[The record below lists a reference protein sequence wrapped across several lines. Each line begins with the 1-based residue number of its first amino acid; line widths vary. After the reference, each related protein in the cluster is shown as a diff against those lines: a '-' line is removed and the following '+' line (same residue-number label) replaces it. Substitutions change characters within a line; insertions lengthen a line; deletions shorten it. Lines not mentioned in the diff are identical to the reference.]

1 MAVPGNY
8 QKYQDETT
16 DEIKSLIADLNCQPI
31 LFIGS
36 GISRRYFGGP
46 SWDELLEALVERCP
60 LCDKQYAYYKQKHGS
75 PLETGTAL
83 SSLYFEWAWS
93 TGQNEFPK
101 EIFEKNSPQD
111 AYLKYY
117 IAEHLKKITP
127 QSAMN
132 LQDPDHKAEIAA
144 LQKVR
149 PHAVITTNYDLFLE
163 KVFPDYTPIV
173 GQKILYN
180 QTFAVGEILK
190 IHGCVSDPSTMVVT
204 SGDYDAFLKKK
215 KYLSAKLLT
224 HFSEHPVLIAGY
236 SAEDRNIRAI
246 LSDIDEALPIAGD
259 TIKNIYFL
267 EWAPNANEA
276 NNPAKE
282 KLLAIDDSK
291 SVRVKCIQST
301 SYEWVFDAFRSPDT
315 INKVSPKILRALMA
329 RSYEL
334 VRHDIPRKSIQAD
347 FAMLEGA
354 VASSEEFAKL
364 LGITTIQDPSH
375 TTAQYP
381 YSLTT
386 LGQKLGCAGWHGA
399 QKIIDK
405 IIEQKGV
412 DIKAS
417 DNKYHVTMKV
427 ANTKFH
433 KYSNA
438 ALTLLTAAKEGDP
451 YDI

>member
-1 MAVPGNY
+1 MDTTPY
-8 QKYQDETT
+8 QRYKHETT
-16 DEIKSLIADLNCQPI
+16 DEIKGLIADLNCQPI

-36 GISRRYFGGP
+36 GISRRYFNGP
-46 SWDELLEALVERCP
+46 SWDELLQALVDRCP
-60 LCDKQYAYYKQKHGS
+60 LCDKEYAYYKQKHGS
-75 PLETGTAL
+75 PLQTGTAL
-83 SSLYFEWAWS
+83 SEVYFEWAWS
-93 TGQNEFPK
+93 TGKNEFPK
-101 EIFEKNSPQD
+101 EIYETSSPRD
-111 AYLKYY
+111 AFLKYY
-117 IAEHLKKITP
+117 ISEHIRKLTP
-127 QSAMN
+127 EKLSS
-132 LQDPDHKAEIAA
+132 LQDEKIRKEILA
-144 LQKVR
+144 LQNIR

-163 KVFPDYTPIV
+163 KVFPDYTTIV

-190 IHGCVSDPSTMVVT
+190 IHGCVSDPSSLVVT
-204 SGDYDAFLKKK
+204 SSDYEAFLRKK

-246 LSDIDEALPIAGD
+246 LSDIDEALPISGD
-259 TIKNIYFL
+259 TIRNIYFL
-267 EWAPNANEA
+267 EWTPTSGEIA
-276 NNPAKE
+276 NPARE

-291 SVRVKCIQST
+291 SVRVKCIQAND
-301 SYEWVFDAFRSPDT
+301 YEWVFDAFRSPDT
-315 INKVSPKILRALMA
+315 VNKVSPKILRALMA

-354 VASSEEFAKL
+354 VASSDEFAKL
-364 LGITTIQDPSH
+364 IGITTIQDPSH
-375 TTAQYP
+375 ITAQYP

-399 QKIIDK
+399 QKLIDK
-405 IIEQKGV
+405 IIEDKGL
-412 DIKAS
+412 DIKAA

-433 KYSNA
+433 KYSDA
-438 ALTLLTAAKEGDP
+438 ALALLRAVKDGTP
-451 YDI
+451 YSI